1 MSDTTDD
8 MDRYFSMMEAYQEIT
23 DDYINKGIWM
33 KKDGTEIK
41 IKNME
46 LSHLKNTIA
55 MVNRNN
61 PDSRYLPVLNKELNK
76 RLKHLK

>member
-1 MSDTTDD
+1 MSDASDDLDYYLARLEYYIETTDD
-8 MDRYFSMMEAYQEIT
+8 YVE
-23 DDYINKGIWM
+23 KGIWVQ
-33 KKDGTEIK
+33 KDGTEIK

-61 PDSRYLPVLNKELNK
+61 PNSRYLPLLNKELNK
-76 RLKHLK
+76 RLKL